1 MRSGLAAY
9 LLVALVIVSS
19 ALISFATTPLAAA
32 VARRVGL
39 IVAPRAD
46 RWHARPT
53 PLLGGAA
60 IALAALVVLP
70 AASAHAPALSALV
83 IAGGAAFAL
92 GLLDDFRGLAPTT
105 KLAGQ
110 VLIASGLAFGGIQVE
125 IVPFAPAAFFIT
137 VIWVVALM
145 NAFNLLDNMDGLAA
159 GVAVISG
166 VALAI
171 TALPERPDIAVA
183 GGAVAGAALGF
194 LPHNSSPARQFMG
207 DAGSLFLG
215 CMLAAVALL
224 HTASAATNLGLA
236 VIGPL
241 AVLALP
247 IFDTALV
254 TTLRRLAGRS
264 IAQGGRD
271 HVSHRLA
278 ALGLSDRSAVFI
290 LYMLAAILAL
300 VGIVADAIVSLVAP
314 LFILVAISFV
324 IFGVFLAEIDV
335 YGRAATHAGPDEEMS
350 PVWRG
355 LGVYGRFGAEIA
367 MDVALLIT
375 AYYLAYIVR
384 FEGAPESVWLYLF
397 VPSLPIVIGIQL
409 ATLVV
414 MGVYRTLWRYFS
426 VSDVAAMVRA
436 VVVGTA
442 GAALAVLVAYRFEGY
457 SRAAFLLDALI
468 AATLLIGSRS
478 LLVWLRHWASGRPR
492 VGERRVLIVG
502 ANDAG
507 VLALRL
513 LSRAPEAAHRAVG
526 FIDDDPGKRYRKV
539 GGVPIVGTTPEIDA
553 VVRRMRVD
561 LVVIAADDAAQRE
574 TLRTVCER
582 IGVEHR
588 ELTVTV

>member
-1 MRSGLAAY
+1 MAA
-9 LLVALVIVSS
+9 VV
-19 ALISFATTPLAAA
+19 SFATTPLYAGL
-32 VARRVGL
+32 ARRARL

-60 IALAALVVLP
+60 IVLAALIVLS
-70 AASAHAPALSALV
+70 AASAPTQALYALV

-110 VLIASGLAFGGIQVE
+110 VLIASGLAFAGIQVE
-125 IVPFAPAAFFIT
+125 IVPFAPVAFFIT

-145 NAFNLLDNMDGLAA
+145 NALNLLDNMDGLAA
-159 GVAVISG
+159 GIAVISG
-166 VALAI
+166 VALGI
-171 TALPERPDIAVA
+171 TALPERPEIAIA
-183 GGAVAGAALGF
+183 AAAVAGAALGF

-207 DAGSLFLG
+207 DAGSMFLG

-254 TTLRRLAGRS
+254 TTLRRLAGRP
-264 IAQGGRD
+264 IVQGGRD

-278 ALGLSDRSAVFI
+278 ALGLSDRSAVLI
-290 LYMLAAILAL
+290 LYGLAAALAL

-314 LFILVAISFV
+314 LFILVAIGFV

-335 YGRAATHAGPDEEMS
+335 YGRSRAPAAADDIS
-350 PVWRG
+350 PVWRA
-355 LGVYGRFGAEIA
+355 LRIYGRFGAEIA

-436 VVVGTA
+436 VVAGTA

-457 SRAAFLLDALI
+457 SRAVFLLDALI
-468 AATLLIGSRS
+468 AAALLIGSRS

-513 LSRAPEAAHRAVG
+513 LSRAPDTAHRAVG

-539 GGVPIVGTTPEIDA
+539 GGVPIVGTTPEIDS
-553 VVRRMRVD
+553 VVRRLRVD
-561 LVVIAADDAAQRE
+561 LVVIAANDGAQRDS
-574 TLRTVCER
+574 LRAACER